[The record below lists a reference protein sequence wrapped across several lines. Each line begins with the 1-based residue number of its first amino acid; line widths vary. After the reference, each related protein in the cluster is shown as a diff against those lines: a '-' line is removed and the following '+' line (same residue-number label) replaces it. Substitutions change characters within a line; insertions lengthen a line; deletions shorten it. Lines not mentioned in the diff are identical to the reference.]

1 MSVGD
6 YAIQEIDEGEK
17 DPLRIYRQ
25 MSSTKERKRERER
38 EEKKEREQIGT
49 YTDS

>member
-6 YAIQEIDEGEK
+6 CAIQEIDEGEK

-25 MSSTKERKRERER
+25 MSSTKERKRERE
-38 EEKKEREQIGT
+38 EKKEREQIGT

>member
-6 YAIQEIDEGEK
+6 CAIQEIDEGEK

-38 EEKKEREQIGT
+38 EKKKKKEKK
-49 YTDS
+49 

>member
-38 EEKKEREQIGT
+38 EREKKKKKENK
-49 YTDS
+49 